1 MHPHVNL
8 AVRAAR
14 AAGSIIMRH
23 LSQVDQLTVT
33 AKQRN
38 DFVTEVDRAAEQ
50 EIIRI
55 IGRAHPDHAIVG
67 EESGEH
73 GEGEVTWIIDPL
85 DGTTNY
91 IHGFPQF
98 AVSIGVV
105 ERGRVEHGVVYAP
118 FTQELFTASRG
129 AGAQLDGRRIR
140 VSRVRTLQRALI
152 GTGFPNRTSTD
163 GTLDRYMAQFRAVT
177 EHSSGLRRAG
187 AAALDLAFVA
197 AGRLDGFWEMG
208 LKPWDIAA
216 GMLLITE
223 AGGRVA
229 DLTGD
234 DVLSSGNIV
243 AGTPKIFSALHELVR
258 DAQPPT

>member
-14 AAGSIIMRH
+14 TAGNLIMHH
-23 LSQVDQLTVT
+23 LSRVDQITVT

-38 DFVTEVDRAAEQ
+38 DFVTEVDQAAER

-55 IGRAHPDHAIVG
+55 IQRAHPDHAIVG
-67 EESGEH
+67 EETGEQ
-73 GEGEVTWIIDPL
+73 GEGDAKWIIDPL
-85 DGTTNY
+85 DGTLNY

-98 AVSIGVV
+98 AVSIAMM
-105 ERGRVEHGVVYAP
+105 ERGQIEHAVVYAP

-140 VSRVRTLQRALI
+140 VSRVRTLERALI
-152 GTGFPNRTSTD
+152 GTGFPNRPEHEQA
-163 GTLDRYMAQFRAVT
+163 LDRHLRQLRAVT
-177 EHSSGLRRAG
+177 TQSSGIRRAG

-208 LKPWDIAA
+208 LKPWDVAA

-223 AGGRVA
+223 AGGMVA
-229 DLTGD
+229 GLGD
-234 DVLSSGNIV
+234 DDILRTGNLV
-243 AGTPKIFSALHELVR
+243 VGNPKILTALKRAVE
-258 DAQPPT
+258 AA